1 MRVGVEK
8 EWQRGPAGSNAIL
21 PEAFLHPKLRP
32 LPSPSWLGD
41 SRQGTP
47 AETPQGAEGGPGDRA
62 VGPQTAIGLA
72 GLSTAGDPTTA
83 ASGIRESAVTG
94 SARQDG
100 CTRGQPVL
108 LNPFFPFSTSK
119 LLALKATVLLLLT
132 LLIKARV
139 QIAAGSALGISLLLL
154 QTLVLLAIG
163 GGLVLAAGGAALVAT
178 QRRRTATA

>member
-1 MRVGVEK
+1 M
-8 EWQRGPAGSNAIL
+8 
-21 PEAFLHPKLRP
+21 
-32 LPSPSWLGD
+32 
-41 SRQGTP
+41 
-47 AETPQGAEGGPGDRA
+47 
-62 VGPQTAIGLA
+62 
-72 GLSTAGDPTTA
+72 
-83 ASGIRESAVTG
+83 
-94 SARQDG
+94 
-100 CTRGQPVL
+100 L

-154 QTLVLLAIG
+154 QTLVVLAIG